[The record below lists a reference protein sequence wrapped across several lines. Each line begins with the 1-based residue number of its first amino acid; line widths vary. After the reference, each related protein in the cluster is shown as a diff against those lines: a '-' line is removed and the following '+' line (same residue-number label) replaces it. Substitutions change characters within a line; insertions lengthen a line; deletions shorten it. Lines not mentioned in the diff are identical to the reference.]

1 MKIKEVEDLVGITKA
16 NIRYYEKEGLLN
28 PKRNEENNYREYTL
42 EDVRS
47 LELTP
52 NQFNRNIA
60 VMFTADMRIHLALF
74 HASALI
80 LTPFVISL
88 YGFVQMLLNS
98 SEMPVQTMGRMQM
111 LVFWAMLLVYVG
123 CFFCLAQK
131 WGAYLKDIHIAA
143 LSAAYTA
150 VMTALFGLVW
160 GKWLFAAA
168 AFFAFTLYI
177 GTVWKDAFAV
187 EKISTVTMQSAP
199 GAESSISAEHS
210 FHFPYHCKITD
221 YQYDS
226 GPCPRHDF
234 RIEDTVFPD

>member
-1 MKIKEVEDLVGITKA
+1 MREGGVVMKIKEVEDLVGITKA

-88 YGFVQMLLNS
+88 YGFVWIGVGKMAVCGCRIFCIYAIYRDGL
-98 SEMPVQTMGRMQM
+98 EGCVCGRKN
-111 LVFWAMLLVYVG
+111 FNRYYAISTG
-123 CFFCLAQK
+123 CRIINIC
-131 WGAYLKDIHIAA
+131 G
-143 LSAAYTA
+143 
-150 VMTALFGLVW
+150 
-160 GKWLFAAA
+160 
-168 AFFAFTLYI
+168 AFFPFSVSL
-177 GTVWKDAFAV
+177 
-187 EKISTVTMQSAP
+187 QNN
-199 GAESSISAEHS
+199 
-210 FHFPYHCKITD
+210 
-221 YQYDS
+221 
-226 GPCPRHDF
+226 
-234 RIEDTVFPD
+234 

>member
-123 CFFCLAQK
+123 CF
-131 WGAYLKDIHIAA
+131 
-143 LSAAYTA
+143 
-150 VMTALFGLVW
+150 LFGPKVGRIFKGYPYCRSFCRLYGSHDSFVW
-160 GKWLFAAA
+160 IGVGKMAVCGCRIFCIYAIYRDGLEGCVCGRKNFNRYYAISTGCRIINICG
-168 AFFAFTLYI
+168 AFFPFSVSL
-177 GTVWKDAFAV
+177 
-187 EKISTVTMQSAP
+187 QNN
-199 GAESSISAEHS
+199 
-210 FHFPYHCKITD
+210 
-221 YQYDS
+221 
-226 GPCPRHDF
+226 
-234 RIEDTVFPD
+234 